1 MTKELLNKIM
11 SKILPDI
18 QKDIL
23 TKLKGKADS
32 DGKISLSDITK
43 ILGNDGNVFNDKSSD
58 NNGNDW
64 KKYVSGNDPV
74 NVLGVPTTKSVVTDI
89 IAPVASGAL
98 DTTGKSLNVYNSIL
112 GNALQ
117 AMSQREAARES
128 NPNNKS
134 GLTPSSYSNMAGAG
148 KVAKGG
154 VLNTVL
160 SGAAKTIDKLTNN
173 VKNSEEI
180 ARNRALLINNAPSGA
195 FFNAQIQQ
203 QKLNNELYDN

>member
-43 ILGNDGNVFNDKSSD
+43 ILDNNDTVFNDKSNDSS
-58 NNGNDW
+58 DW
-64 KKYVSGNDPV
+64 KKYVSGNDTV

-98 DTTGKSLNVYNSIL
+98 DTTGKALNVYNSIL

-148 KVAKGG
+148 KIAKGG

-180 ARNRALLINNAPSGA
+180 ARNRAMLINNAPSGA

-203 QKLNNELYDN
+203 QKLNNEYYDN